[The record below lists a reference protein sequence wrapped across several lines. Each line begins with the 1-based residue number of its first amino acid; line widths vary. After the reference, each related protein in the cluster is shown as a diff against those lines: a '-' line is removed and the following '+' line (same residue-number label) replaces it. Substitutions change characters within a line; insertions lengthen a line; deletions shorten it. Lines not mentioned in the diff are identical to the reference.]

1 MSAHNATTRQTIP
14 VMRPLLPSADQL
26 LPYLRRIDDARYY
39 SNHGPLLVEFELR
52 LASFFGLR
60 TTQVTAASNGTTALS
75 AALLAVEAAPGKKCL
90 VPSWT
95 FVASA
100 AAIWAAN
107 LKPHFVDVSPATWM
121 LDPDVLR
128 ARTDL
133 DDVGAVMVVSA
144 FGAPVDVAAWD
155 RFTDETGIPVIIDAA
170 AAFDTAASI
179 PTAAPGRSLM
189 MISFHATKVFG
200 VGEGALVLST
210 DDELVRRV
218 RQICNFGVWDQP
230 QGQILGYNGKLSEYH
245 AAVGLAALD
254 GWPERRAAIERVTQ
268 WFSHDLRDT
277 VGVTTLPGYG
287 AGWVSCYCNVA
298 VNQPVD
304 ELIARLRE
312 RGIETRRWWQ
322 RGVDTQPAYREFSHD
337 ALPITQGLGES
348 VFALPFFHDITR
360 DDVERVVQTLRTLL
374 A

>member
-1 MSAHNATTRQTIP
+1 MTLRNATATQLIP
-14 VMRPLLPSADQL
+14 VMRPLLPAADQL

-39 SNHGPLLVEFELR
+39 SNHGPLLLEFEQR
-52 LASFFGLR
+52 LAAFFGLR
-60 TTQVTAASNGTTALS
+60 ATEVTTASNGTTALS

-107 LKPHFVDVSPATWM
+107 LKPHFVDVSLASWM
-121 LDPDVLR
+121 LDPDVIR

-133 DDVGAVMVVSA
+133 ADVGAVMVVSA

-155 RFTDETGIPVIIDAA
+155 RFTTDTGIPVIIDAA
-170 AAFDTAASI
+170 AAFDTVASI
-179 PTAAPGRSLM
+179 PKSAPGRSLM

-218 RQICNFGVWDQP
+218 RQICNFGVWDEP

-254 GWPERRAAIERVTQ
+254 GWPQRRAAIDGVTQ
-268 WFSHDLRDT
+268 WFVDGLRDT
-277 VGVTTLPGYG
+277 VGVAVTPGYG

-298 VNQPVD
+298 VNRPID
-304 ELIARLRE
+304 DLIARLRD

-322 RGVDTQPAYREFSHD
+322 RGVDTQPAYRGFSHD
-337 ALPITQGLGES
+337 KLPITQRLGAS
-348 VFALPFFHDITR
+348 VFALPFFHDIGR
-360 DDVERVVQTLRTLL
+360 EDVDRVLKTLRSLL